1 MRYLVL
7 FFLLATPAVAETCP
21 PAPDHS
27 AALDSLYSDIQS
39 AADQTEGLILGQG
52 LWNFWADAPNAKAQD
67 PLDRGMAL
75 RNVRDFSGALAVL
88 GELIAYCPN
97 YAEGYNQRAIIH
109 FVQQDFEAVLPD
121 LDRALSLSPR
131 HLGAL
136 SGRAMTLIALGRD
149 YEAQADLLAALAL
162 NPWLPE
168 RRFLLPP
175 PEDTDQEL

>member
-1 MRYLVL
+1 M
-7 FFLLATPAVAETCP
+7 LATSAVASTCP
-21 PAPDHS
+21 PAPDHD
-27 AALDSLYSDIQS
+27 AALDALFSEIQS
-39 AADQTEGLILGQG
+39 APTQTDGLILGQG
-52 LWNFWADAPNAKAQD
+52 LWAFWADAPDEKAQG
-67 PLDRGMAL
+67 LLNYGMEL
-75 RNVRDFSGALAVL
+75 RNARDFSGALDAF
-88 GELIAYCPN
+88 GELISYCPN
-97 YAEGYNQRAIIH
+97 YAEGYNQRAIIR

-149 YEAQADLLAALAL
+149 YEAQTDLLAALAL

-175 PEDTDQEL
+175 PEDADQEL